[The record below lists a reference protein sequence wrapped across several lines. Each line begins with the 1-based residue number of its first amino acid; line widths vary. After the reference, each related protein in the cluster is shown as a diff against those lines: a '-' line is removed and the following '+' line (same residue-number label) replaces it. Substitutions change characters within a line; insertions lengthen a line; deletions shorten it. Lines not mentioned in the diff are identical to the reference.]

1 MVKIE
6 KPAILIGLPRSGTT
20 WVYNY
25 IRLYYEKYGI
35 VLPESRGINLNMYDE
50 WFDNEDYHDKDKI
63 QLLEACRKCGIE
75 VGYKMLVGA
84 LHPIDYYPHK
94 NNYLWKKYG
103 EVNLLDWFKEFY
115 KETDIIILKRRNLW
129 KTYISYLFH
138 HTIRNQLIS
147 INLKDDKEI
156 HSWHADTTSLNKTI
170 ETYKIDFRYDDT
182 VWNKFI
188 DDVRFFNTDVINKL
202 PNAEILWVEDLT
214 DEFLTRRFGGTPIDN
229 VKIQNVNY
237 ESYWSR
243 KGLKYMKEKYNKVFQ
258 DEFKEYGYTE

>member
-50 WFDNEDYHDKDKI
+50 WFDNDRYHDKDRI
-63 QLLEACRKCGIE
+63 EMLEGCRKCGIE

-84 LHPIDYYPHK
+84 LSPNQSHK

-138 HTIRNQLIS
+138 HTIRTQLIS
-147 INLKDDKEI
+147 INLKDDREI
-156 HSWHADTTSLNKTI
+156 HPWHADTTSLNKTI

-188 DDVRFFNTDVINKL
+188 DDVRFFNNDVINKFL
-202 PNAEILWVEDLT
+202 VNSMISSQNTTRGKIRWKQLYTHVYRQITNNHSLT
-214 DEFLTRRFGGTPIDN
+214 LAYCLQGCPPSWWENTPCP
-229 VKIQNVNY
+229 
-237 ESYWSR
+237 
-243 KGLKYMKEKYNKVFQ
+243 
-258 DEFKEYGYTE
+258 